1 MIKLNFPLFL
11 VFLTIPYIL
20 ILTTMLKVLLI
31 EDEVKLLQSLKQGL
45 EENHIEVETARDGE
59 LGIALL
65 EKTITMSWYPTFW
78 CPEFQEFRF

>member
-1 MIKLNFPLFL
+1 
-11 VFLTIPYIL
+11 
-20 ILTTMLKVLLI
+20 MLKVLLI

-65 EKTITMSWYPTFW
+65 EKNDYHVVGSVVLMPGIS
-78 CPEFQEFRF
+78 